1 MLFLNEF
8 FQSRIN
14 FLLIVFLFLELYS
27 RLIFIPP
34 SKRPKNNYNR
44 LLIKKLDRIFYK
56 FSLWCENFT
65 GAKYI
70 LVCSLHDFFYDFYK
84 RLFFSFW
91 QEPYMKLLFFFWIIF
106 YVILWPLTLIFWIV
120 WLIYWFMKFWWHKFY
135 YRDQIP
141 EEVLKLNY
149 SRQDAPKWFIHPDLN
164 AINGWIPTCIH
175 WASYRYHKAID
186 LDGTTTSIT
195 KLHKVHSL
203 GAHLMTFLWIFV
215 ISVPYF
221 RAYSFFYTV
230 VSTYRKDNPKNYMIL
245 LVVFL
250 NLIKAIIFFYI
261 FGIPLFIFYFALEAT
276 GHAMTTNFILKE
288 INGTNKYK
296 HFTLVEG
303 QGSFYHWYIYR
314 QMFLEMLRKNYIED
328 SARSFLVVRGIEKP
342 FMCIRIPNS
351 LLFLFSLLIMVVFI
365 YT

>member
-1 MLFLNEF
+1 
-8 FQSRIN
+8 
-14 FLLIVFLFLELYS
+14 
-27 RLIFIPP
+27 
-34 SKRPKNNYNR
+34 
-44 LLIKKLDRIFYK
+44 
-56 FSLWCENFT
+56 
-65 GAKYI
+65 
-70 LVCSLHDFFYDFYK
+70 
-84 RLFFSFW
+84 
-91 QEPYMKLLFFFWIIF
+91 
-106 YVILWPLTLIFWIV
+106 
-120 WLIYWFMKFWWHKFY
+120 
-135 YRDQIP
+135 
-141 EEVLKLNY
+141 
-149 SRQDAPKWFIHPDLN
+149 
-164 AINGWIPTCIH
+164 
-175 WASYRYHKAID
+175 
-186 LDGTTTSIT
+186 
-195 KLHKVHSL
+195 
-203 GAHLMTFLWIFV
+203 
-215 ISVPYF
+215 
-221 RAYSFFYTV
+221 
-230 VSTYRKDNPKNYMIL
+230 MIL